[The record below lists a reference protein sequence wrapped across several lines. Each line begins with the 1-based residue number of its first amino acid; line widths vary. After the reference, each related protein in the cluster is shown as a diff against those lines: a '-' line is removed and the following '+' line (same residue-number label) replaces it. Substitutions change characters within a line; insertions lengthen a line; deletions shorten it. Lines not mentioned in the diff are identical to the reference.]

1 MRSSPATSL
10 TLPLIAALLA
20 AACGGSKPSASE
32 PCGAC
37 VGGGAAAAGRPVGMA
52 TTPKLKALAA
62 RRVELARKRLSLL
75 RDSFAHGSATLDEL
89 FVACRDV
96 AFAARDSGMV
106 GPPLRDV
113 LKEYRDAVLAL
124 RELTKQRLAKGAVG
138 DDASARVEALVAEAE
153 YWLEEASQTL

>member
-1 MRSSPATSL
+1 MPPPHVTPFAL
-10 TLPLIAALLA
+10 TLAALLA
-20 AACGGSKPSASE
+20 SACGGSKPAASE

-37 VGGGAAAAGRPVGMA
+37 TSTGGGRPAGMA
-52 TTPKLKALAA
+52 VSPKLKALAA

-75 RDSFAHGSATLDEL
+75 RDGFAHGTATLDEV
-89 FVACRDV
+89 FAACRDV

-124 RELTKQRLAKGAVG
+124 RDLTKQRLAKGTVG
-138 DDASARVEALVAEAE
+138 DDATARVDALVAEAE
-153 YWLEEASQTL
+153 YWLEEASQGP